1 MNLADLVALQLT
13 AHFVADFYL
22 QPQAWCEEKAEASD
36 LSWTQVKH
44 AALVSAL
51 AWLLSGLAL
60 SFVLYALFIGLTHLF
75 IDLRKSQ
82 QGPDRER
89 AWYDGGGFLT
99 DQVMHIVMVLAASCT
114 YWTLTSDKWDIFG
127 SHSKEW
133 AILCMYVI
141 CGKPTNFF
149 IKAIMT
155 VFDVSGQFNQGEES
169 DTLVNAGK
177 LIGICE
183 RGLTLTFVLL
193 NQFAA
198 VGFLIT
204 AKSIL
209 RHDSNAE
216 REYVLIGTLLS
227 FGAAVLAGILVS
239 LLP

>member
-1 MNLADLVALQLT
+1 MSLADLLALQLT
-13 AHFVADFYL
+13 AHLVADFYL
-22 QPQAWCEEKAEASD
+22 QPQAWCEEKAEASG
-36 LSWTQVKH
+36 LSWTLVKH

-51 AWLLSGLAL
+51 GWLFSGLAL
-60 SFVLYALFIGLTHLF
+60 SFVPYALFIGLTHLF

-82 QGPDRER
+82 QGQVRER
-89 AWYDGGGFLT
+89 AWYDGEGFLT
-99 DQVMHIVMVLAASCT
+99 DQFMHVVLVLAASGS
-114 YWTLTSDKWDIFG
+114 YWFLASDTPDLF
-127 SHSKEW
+127 SSYSKEW
-133 AILCMYVI
+133 AILGMYVF
-141 CGKPTNFF
+141 CGKPANFF

-155 VFDVSGQFNQGEES
+155 VFEVNSQSNKGDES

-227 FGAAVLAGILVS
+227 FGVAVLAGILVGF
-239 LLP
+239 LP